1 MYGGNGYV
9 QGSYS
14 QPYNLDNLR
23 VDGRQGVEAVNM
35 GPNGFGMFLDKNNP
49 ILWVKTTD
57 QLMIPCIKG
66 YRLTPLEEAT
76 VEPEEKNQNGS
87 ENKMDLEETL
97 ALLVTRMD
105 EMERTVQNIARES
118 NTSANRREQSQ
129 QSNGRSGNK
138 QWNGDQK
145 HDEHAQAVS

>member
-14 QPYNLDNLR
+14 QPYSLDNLR

-35 GPNGFGMFLDKNNP
+35 GPNVFGMFLDKNNP

-76 VEPEEKNQNGS
+76 VEPEEKIQNGS
-87 ENKMDLEETL
+87 ENKTW
-97 ALLVTRMD
+97 T
-105 EMERTVQNIARES
+105 
-118 NTSANRREQSQ
+118 
-129 QSNGRSGNK
+129 
-138 QWNGDQK
+138 
-145 HDEHAQAVS
+145 